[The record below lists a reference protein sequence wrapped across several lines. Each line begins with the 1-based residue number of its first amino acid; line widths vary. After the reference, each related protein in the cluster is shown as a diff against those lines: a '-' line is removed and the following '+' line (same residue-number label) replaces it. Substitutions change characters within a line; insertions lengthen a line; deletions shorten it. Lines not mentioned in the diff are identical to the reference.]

1 MRETY
6 SSALELN
13 GLRAAQ
19 KHVSVFSG
27 WLIVPL
33 SKVVAGHKREGYR
46 LKRTLSKRLSDPE
59 PDSPTNSSVLVPA
72 PLFQHYTKRAKRLLS
87 HRYTSHFFLK
97 L

>member
-6 SSALELN
+6 SRALEFN

-19 KHVSVFSG
+19 KHGSVFNG
-27 WLIVPL
+27 WLIVQL

-46 LKRTLSKRLSDPE
+46 LKRTLSERLSDPE
-59 PDSPTNSSVLVPA
+59 PDSSTNSSVLVRA
-72 PLFQHYTKRAKRLLS
+72 PLFQLYTKRAKRLLS

>member
-13 GLRAAQ
+13 GPQAAQ
-19 KHVSVFSG
+19 KHVSVFNG
-27 WLIVPL
+27 WLIVL
-33 SKVVAGHKREGYR
+33 LNKVVVGHKRKGYR

-59 PDSPTNSSVLVPA
+59 PDSTINSSVLVPA
-72 PLFQHYTKRAKRLLS
+72 PLFQCYTKRAERLLS
-87 HRYTSHFFLK
+87 HRYTSHFFLN

>member
-19 KHVSVFSG
+19 KHVSVFNG
-27 WLIVPL
+27 WFIVSL
-33 SKVVAGHKREGYR
+33 SKVVAGYKREGYR

-59 PDSPTNSSVLVPA
+59 PDSPTNSSVLVPTL
-72 PLFQHYTKRAKRLLS
+72 LFQHYTKRAKRLLS
-87 HRYTSHFFLK
+87 HHYTSHFFPK